1 MSAQTRPRVPCR
13 AALGREHP
21 WDFRGRKKKKKAL
34 GFQPS
39 VGSLETP
46 LGEGLSEGGSLK
58 RGQGCGAPDSP
69 AVPLQC

>member
-1 MSAQTRPRVPCR
+1 MPGPGPAFPAERLWAANTRGISV
-13 AALGREHP
+13 GE
-21 WDFRGRKKKKKAL
+21 KKKKAL
-34 GFQPS
+34 GFQPF